1 MMAKVN
7 ERRERLLGVCKH
19 IVAGNVDADA
29 VAAFKSAVI
38 QYADLRHTTPDAVY
52 AGDGEV
58 GVAVRG
64 AWDVIDA
71 SETHKRRGDPNYRS
85 VATGAIYPR
94 GDRWYLDVVADPDD
108 IDEHED
114 GRDDDDDDD
123 DVEKQ
128 HHASVVANLLVESGR
143 FPDRPAALHHLLHK
157 PGGRALLASLH
168 KAIKQTKKESTTM
181 NRTQEL
187 RDIAKTGGGV
197 VAIAKAFLDEGRS
210 FGIGETEFT
219 QLMTEHAQRMFP
231 DKTPEGAFAKLFCDN
246 GADSVVL
253 RKAHALTKGVYDHA
267 DLTPTMVGGP
277 AATHAAVSDTEQS
290 EAYAKL
296 EDMAERMRATSPWL
310 SSEQAFAA
318 VFTDP
323 KNGKLAASAH
333 RRPVATTSFEF
344 PR

>member
-1 MMAKVN
+1 MA
-7 ERRERLLGVCKH
+7 RLLPS
-19 IVAGNVDADA
+19 IRTVDALGCAGQRASNSTTWKSRPRPARAIRAAACFLDA
-29 VAAFKSAVI
+29 L
-38 QYADLRHTTPDAVY
+38 ADLL
-52 AGDGEV
+52 E
-58 GVAVRG
+58 
-64 AWDVIDA
+64 
-71 SETHKRRGDPNYRS
+71 
-85 VATGAIYPR
+85 
-94 GDRWYLDVVADPDD
+94 
-108 IDEHED
+108 
-114 GRDDDDDDD
+114 DDDEDMRTEDDEDD
-123 DVEKQ
+123 GVEK
-128 HHASVVANLLVESGR
+128 ARTE
-143 FPDRPAALHHLLHK
+143 
-157 PGGRALLASLH
+157 
-168 KAIKQTKKESTTM
+168 KESIM

-296 EDMAERMRATSPWL
+296 QDMAERMRATSPWL